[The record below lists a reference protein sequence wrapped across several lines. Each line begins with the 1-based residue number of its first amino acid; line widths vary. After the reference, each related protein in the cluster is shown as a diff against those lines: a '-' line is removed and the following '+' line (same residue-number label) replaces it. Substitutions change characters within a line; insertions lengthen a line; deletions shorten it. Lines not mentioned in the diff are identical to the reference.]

1 MVYEHLHTPQ
11 YVVQHISSS
20 SESSGQ
26 VEFRY
31 MTFAVGALATCK
43 LMRDEVQPF
52 FNKAFK
58 TGENETNQTFSL
70 VDDFKLCTQA
80 LSCFGVTFFL
90 MRACGN
96 RADGTWTKDQFRRE
110 IKRVSS
116 ISACLS
122 IGFPLLPDSKAP

>member
-1 MVYEHLHTPQ
+1 MVYEHLDTPQ
-11 YVVQHISSS
+11 RVVLQIPSPFKPN
-20 SESSGQ
+20 GQ

-31 MTFAVGALATCK
+31 MTFAAGTLATCK
-43 LMRDEVQPF
+43 RMHDEVQPF

-58 TGENETNQTFSL
+58 TGENETNQKFSL

-90 MRACGN
+90 MRAYGK
-96 RADGTWTKDQFRRE
+96 RADGTWTEDQFRRE

-116 ISACLS
+116 SA
-122 IGFPLLPDSKAP
+122 APFRV

>member
-11 YVVQHISSS
+11 HVVKQIPLP
-20 SESSGQ
+20 SEPSGQ
-26 VEFRY
+26 VEFKY

-43 LMRDEVQPF
+43 LMRDEVEPF

-58 TGENETNQTFSL
+58 TGENETNQKFSL

-90 MRACGN
+90 MRAYGK
-96 RADGTWTKDQFRRE
+96 RADGTWTEDQFRRE

-116 ISACLS
+116 SA
-122 IGFPLLPDSKAP
+122 APFRV